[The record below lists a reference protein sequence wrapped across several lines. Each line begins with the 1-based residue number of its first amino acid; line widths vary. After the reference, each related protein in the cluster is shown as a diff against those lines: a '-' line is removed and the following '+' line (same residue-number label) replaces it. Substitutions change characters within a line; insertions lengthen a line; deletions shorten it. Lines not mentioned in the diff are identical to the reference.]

1 MATVKR
7 RWPFLWG
14 SACGSSPGGAMAT
27 EKSMAFLWAA
37 LGAGDVVW
45 SAPPHRGSRSATQ
58 ISLSLAPM
66 VK

>member
-1 MATVKR
+1 MATVKKAVAF
-7 RWPFLWG
+7 FLG
-14 SACGSSPGGAMAT
+14 LGVGG
-27 EKSMAFLWAA
+27 
-37 LGAGDVVW
+37 VVG